1 MHLAQKLKGD
11 SPSANG
17 DGLGTQYF
25 SFEQLSPHRVLSEN
39 RGSRACERPVERVLD
54 TCLRKPG
61 AALLVVVD
69 QSGRF
74 EDTAVGLR
82 GRR

>member
-54 TCLRKPG
+54 TYFRKSG
-61 AALLVVVD
+61 AAA
-69 QSGRF
+69 
-74 EDTAVGLR
+74 EGLWSSTR
-82 GRR
+82 VAGSRTPPYA